1 MKRGKWVLFI
11 ILAGAIISF
20 VTPGFSQTKET
31 QHISISTHAVG
42 SFYSIIGAGLS
53 DIINRH
59 TDLRCRVK
67 PLAGPTAWLPMLE
80 SKEVTFGLINTR
92 DAFLAYQGTA
102 IYKDQSQGKGFR
114 FMRLVMVGSS
124 NNYGLLMRANSGIKT
139 LADFKGKRT
148 ASGYH
153 AHWINQDFLEAMCEN
168 IGVSVKDLKRVMVST
183 YPEGVGALKEDRVD
197 MCIGS
202 IGSGVVQEANAM
214 ISGGV
219 MFFPMNGS
227 PEGKKIVRDNHP
239 GVYISLLEDDVVGAK
254 KGTYVLT
261 ADVSMV
267 TGSNI
272 SEEIVYKVTK
282 AIYENY
288 KELHKIHPDLKT
300 WIPERMV
307 SESPSFN
314 YHEGAIRLY
323 KEKGIWKK

>member
-1 MKRGKWVLFI
+1 MKRGKWALFI
-11 ILAGAIISF
+11 IWAGAIISF
-20 VTPGFSQTKET
+20 GAPGLSKAQEA
-31 QHISISTHAVG
+31 QHISIGTHAVG
-42 SFYSIIGAGLS
+42 SFYSVIGAGLS
-53 DIINRH
+53 DIINKH

-92 DAFLAYQGTA
+92 DAFLAFQGTA
-102 IYKDQSQGKGFR
+102 IYKDQSQGKGYR
-114 FMRLVMVGSS
+114 FMRFVMVGSA

-148 ASGYH
+148 AWGYY
-153 AHWINQDFLEAMCEN
+153 AHWINQDFVETMCEN
-168 IGVSVKDLKRVMVST
+168 IGVSVNDLKHVTVST
-183 YPEGVGALKEDRVD
+183 YPEGVSALRENRLD

-202 IGSGVVQEANAM
+202 IGSGAVQEANAM

-219 MFFPMNGS
+219 TFFPLNGS
-227 PEGKKIVRDNHP
+227 PGGKKIVKDNHP
-239 GVYISLLEDDVVGAK
+239 GVYISPLEDDVVGAK
-254 KGTYVLT
+254 KGTYLLT
-261 ADVSMV
+261 ADISMV

-300 WIPERMV
+300 WNPERMI
-307 SESPSFN
+307 SESPSFD

-323 KEKGIWKK
+323 KEKGLWKK